1 MIYKDL
7 YDKPQ
12 TFTWCLKCVK
22 KKGFGTGTAHK
33 LKKIQQ
39 TSTIHYALKFSVQVL
54 EIILILLYFYH

>member
-1 MIYKDL
+1 M
-7 YDKPQ
+7 
-12 TFTWCLKCVK
+12 CK

-54 EIILILLYFYH
+54 EIILILLYSYH